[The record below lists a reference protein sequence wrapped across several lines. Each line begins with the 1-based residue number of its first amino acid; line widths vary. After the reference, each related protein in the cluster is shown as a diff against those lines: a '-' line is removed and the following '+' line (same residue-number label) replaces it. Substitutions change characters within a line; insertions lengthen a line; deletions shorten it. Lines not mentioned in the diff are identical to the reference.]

1 MGLKNDRF
9 GRTVWTGVA
18 LCTALLLV
26 SGQDAGAKA
35 KKAQLSRSRSS
46 VKKVSL
52 ASSGP
57 LSAVSAVVVDV
68 QTGDVLY
75 GKNPERIQPIASIT
89 KLMTALVFLDTNPD
103 FSQTVTIPPECM
115 ALPGRKRFR
124 AGERVML
131 YDLLCSALI
140 PSDNM
145 AAKALAL
152 STGSE
157 PAFVARM
164 NTKAKALGLS
174 GTHFA
179 DPTGLNPDNV
189 STAMDLTRLVST
201 AARDDRISQIMRTQ
215 DYVFRS
221 DLGFHRLH
229 TTNRLLSTDLDIVGG
244 KTGFIRQSGYCL
256 TTFVR
261 GEGGQREVAAAVLGS
276 RSNSKRFTDMKQI
289 LDIVLGKK

>member
-1 MGLKNDRF
+1 MRP
-9 GRTVWTGVA
+9 
-18 LCTALLLV
+18 
-26 SGQDAGAKA
+26 
-35 KKAQLSRSRSS
+35 
-46 VKKVSL
+46 
-52 ASSGP
+52 SSGP
-57 LSAVSAVVVDV
+57 VSAVSAVVVDV
-68 QTGDVLY
+68 LTGDVLY

-103 FSQTVTIPPECM
+103 FSRTSAIPAECM
-115 ALPGRKRFR
+115 TLPTRKRFR

-140 PSDNM
+140 ASDNM

-152 STGSE
+152 STGPE
-157 PAFVARM
+157 PVFVARM
-164 NTKAKALGLS
+164 NAKAKSLGLLE
-174 GTHFA
+174 THFA

-189 STAMDLTRLVST
+189 STAMDCARLVSI

-221 DLGFHRLH
+221 DRGFHRLH
-229 TTNRLLSTDLDIVGG
+229 TTNRLLRTDLDIVGA

-261 GEGGQREVAAAVLGS
+261 DKNQREVAATVLGS
-276 RSNSKRFTDMKQI
+276 RSNTKRFTDMKKI